1 MNVNLKN
8 TINYDSVYEM
18 LKEAHKPVVLI
29 GDGIRQGVEIQLSKL
44 SIKQIFQFCRVVVHR
59 ILEDCLIITM
69 DI

>member
-1 MNVNLKN
+1 
-8 TINYDSVYEM
+8 M

-29 GDGIRQGVEIQLSKL
+29 GDGIRQAGVEIQLSKL